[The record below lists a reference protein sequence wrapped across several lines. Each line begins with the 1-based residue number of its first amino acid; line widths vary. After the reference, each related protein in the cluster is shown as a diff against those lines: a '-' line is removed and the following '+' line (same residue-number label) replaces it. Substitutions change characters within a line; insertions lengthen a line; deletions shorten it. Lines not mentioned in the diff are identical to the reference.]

1 MKRKF
6 LTFAAAAL
14 AFGALSAGEVLFEET
29 FADAESTAKNWGQAG
44 VAAFTADGFEN
55 GGLKIANDN
64 PKGARLLPI
73 KIDAAKVRG
82 KKLKV
87 TSMVRGENVSKPGK
101 PYLGVKAMIYYKAA
115 SGDRQWI
122 EHKPKKDGTF
132 GWEEVVTQADIPA
145 DAEDVSF
152 QVGLQESSGTV
163 WFDDIKADI
172 VE

>member
-55 GGLKIANDN
+55 GGLRIANDN

-73 KIDAAKVRG
+73 RIDAAKVRG

-87 TSMVRGENVSKPGK
+87 TSMVRV
-101 PYLGVKAMIYYKAA
+101 
-115 SGDRQWI
+115 
-122 EHKPKKDGTF
+122 
-132 GWEEVVTQADIPA
+132 
-145 DAEDVSF
+145 
-152 QVGLQESSGTV
+152 
-163 WFDDIKADI
+163 
-172 VE
+172 